1 MRNSLFTLLL
11 LLFSVSLSA
20 NTEADS
26 LLTVGKT
33 LFKNN
38 CKACHAI
45 DQKLVGPALKGVE
58 ERRDSVWIYK
68 FIKGSQAM
76 VEAGDE
82 TAVSLFNE
90 FNQVP
95 MPNQK
100 VNDQEIGLIL
110 DYVQFASRPQADSDN
125 PIQRPEA
132 YWASNNTRPMRFS
145 DLMFWVP
152 FTLSVIFVIFIFY
165 YQVVITDMRRES
177 AKTQET

>member
-1 MRNSLFTLLL
+1 MRSSLFTLLL

-26 LLTVGKT
+26 LLAVGKT

-38 CKACHAI
+38 CKACHAV
-45 DQKLVGPALKGVE
+45 DQKLVGPALKGVK
-58 ERRDSVWIYK
+58 ERRDSAWIYQ

-95 MPNQK
+95 MPDQK
-100 VNDQEIGLIL
+100 VNDEEIGLIL
-110 DYVQFASRPQADSDN
+110 DYVDFAGRPQAAAAN
-125 PIQRPEA
+125 PIQRPEP

-145 DLMFWVP
+145 DFMFWVP
-152 FTLSVIFVIFIFY
+152 FTLSVLFVIFILY
-165 YQVVITDMRRES
+165 YQVVIADMHRDRTEAS
-177 AKTQET
+177 EA